1 MVDKLKDLLNTVGIM
16 RPKEE
21 DMNSVLTPQQEDDI
35 SAIMNP
41 QIMPEEPKQESGSPV
56 LEELLGQKEQPRMS
70 KKIMS
75 RMPSEPSANAQEA
88 NMLNQMAQQE
98 VEEVSEADRLAKQID
113 QAKPES
119 VKSAVKEKLAQKKEE
134 AKSPYEDILAQIKE
148 LQEGSK
154 GDSESARK
162 KDALLGFLN
171 TLNQSLGKYDQAAAS
186 RAARTPMEMLK
197 QVQVKSPEF
206 ARQAKEDQQT
216 AYGRLLNQL
225 SMARAE
231 EKEKTDLSE
240 KEKDRQLK
248 RELAQQDREAKLEQ
262 TIAKAAE
269 KSQGLTEG
277 QKAVD
282 KAFAKDYADYVAG
295 GGFAQA
301 QGDIGRLDEVL
312 KDISDNKDMFTGPL
326 DKLVETSGG
335 IDWVRSV
342 VNPRLQDVKDRL
354 EQIIQQDLRKTLG
367 AQFTEKEGKQFL
379 ERSFNP
385 KLGAEENIKR
395 IKSFISDVKK
405 RAEQKERAIKEYES
419 KGTLKDFKGNVDKQ
433 PKEEKA
439 VNEVRK
445 RDPKSG
451 RVAVFDADTKKFL
464 RYE

>member
-21 DMNSVLTPQQEDDI
+21 DMNSALTPQQEDDI

-41 QIMPEEPKQESGSPV
+41 QIMPEESKQESVSPV

-70 KKIMS
+70 KKVMS
-75 RMPSEPSANAQEA
+75 IAPSESSANAQEA

-134 AKSPYEDILAQIKE
+134 AKSPYEDILSQLKE
-148 LQEGSK
+148 LKEGSK
-154 GDSESARK
+154 GDLESAKK

-197 QVQVKSPEF
+197 QVQIKSPEF
-206 ARQAKEDQQT
+206 AKQVKEDQKT
-216 AYGRLLNQL
+216 AYGRLMNQL
-225 SMARAE
+225 SMKRAE
-231 EKEKTDLSE
+231 EKEKTALSE

-248 RELAQQDREAKLEQ
+248 RELAQQNREAKLEQ

-277 QKAVD
+277 QKSVD
-282 KAFAKDYADYVAG
+282 KAFAKDYAEYVAG

-312 KDISDNKDMFTGPL
+312 KNISDNKDMFTGPL

-419 KGTLKDFKGNVDKQ
+419 KGTLKDFKGNIDKQ
-433 PKEEKA
+433 PKEEKV